1 MDEVE
6 RNFAVVEEGVG
17 RQGHADV
24 PVGRDNAAPD
34 DLARVHEL
42 RLDREL
48 DEHPPGPDLQHPG
61 AQEAGDRGDLA
72 VVSNEGPDAI

>member
-1 MDEVE
+1 
-6 RNFAVVEEGVG
+6 VVEEGVG

-24 PVGRDNAAPD
+24 PVGRDNAALD

-48 DEHPPGPDLQHPG
+48 DEPGPDLQHPR